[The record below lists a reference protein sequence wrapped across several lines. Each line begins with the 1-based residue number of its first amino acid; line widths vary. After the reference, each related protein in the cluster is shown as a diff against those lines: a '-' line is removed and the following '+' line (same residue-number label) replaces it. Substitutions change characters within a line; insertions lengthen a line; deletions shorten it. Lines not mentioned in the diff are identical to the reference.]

1 MACVATVAMASC
13 TTVDDSRF
21 VILHTNDLHSQI
33 DPMADGTG
41 GMLRHEVVV
50 DSVKSR
56 VANVCVVDAGDMA
69 QGTLYYHMYKGRVET
84 MMMNQVGY
92 DIAIIG
98 NHEFDNGMKSLLE
111 NQYASLDAEKLVSNY
126 DLRATVL
133 DSLFVPFVIKKAGN
147 RRIAFLGVGLNP
159 KGMISAGKSRGVVYH
174 DAVSVADSMACV
186 MKTEHKADVVV
197 VLSHLGYDAGNS
209 GLADDLTLAARSRYI
224 DIIIGGHTHK
234 VINPVKS
241 DAPIYQ
247 VANINGDSVLIAQA
261 GARGQYIGEISI
273 DLKTLKSQSRLI
285 EINSRLDNRIDA
297 ETEALLAPYRQT
309 VDSLLSIHVVDS
321 EIELQRD
328 GQAIVNLISDFIK
341 VKGEELSGQSV
352 DLALMNRGGIRNDL
366 PKGAISKGH
375 LMMTFP
381 FDNYI
386 SVVKIKG
393 KDLLSAVEIINKR
406 NHVGVSAIDFE
417 SIDADKIYRLATI
430 DYLAEGGDYLEPLTR
445 GKEIVRSQQPLV
457 DDLVEFLLK
466 LKAEGRRVNPHNEK
480 RNYPIEK

>member
-56 VANVCVVDAGDMA
+56 VANVCVVDAGDMV

-386 SVVKIKG
+386 SVVEIKG